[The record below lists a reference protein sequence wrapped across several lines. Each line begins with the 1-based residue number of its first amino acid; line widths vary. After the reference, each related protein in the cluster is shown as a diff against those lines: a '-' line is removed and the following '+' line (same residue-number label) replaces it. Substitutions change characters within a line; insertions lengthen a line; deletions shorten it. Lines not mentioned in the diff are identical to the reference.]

1 MTRPLKRIRVR
12 GRRSP
17 SRGSCSSRSTVGDLR
32 PLLQQVQNTL
42 SSFTETVNQNLV
54 ELRQE
59 LREEREARNRV
70 EEELRAERDAHRDQI
85 KALQDAIEAMQRAQ
99 KANNMIMFGVPEG
112 PGTPRHQ
119 VESLFS
125 PSSSTLTANILE
137 VRRLGR
143 ASVSGTASTN
153 PRPRPMLVRFASL
166 DAKHQAFRDSK
177 RLRQEH
183 RITLDDDL
191 TPNQRAN
198 RDRLRPQFQELKEK
212 GMRPA
217 WRGDTIK
224 TFGPQGPR
232 PNRVNPTSA
241 PA

>member
-1 MTRPLKRIRVR
+1 M
-12 GRRSP
+12 
-17 SRGSCSSRSTVGDLR
+17 
-32 PLLQQVQNTL
+32 QQML
-42 SSFTETVNQNLV
+42 SSLTENVV
-54 ELRQE
+54 ELRRE
-59 LREEREARNRV
+59 LKEEREARTRV
-70 EEELRAERDAHRDQI
+70 EEELRAERDANRDQI
-85 KALQDAIEAMQRAQ
+85 KALQDALEAMQRAQ

-119 VESLFS
+119 VESLF
-125 PSSSTLTANILE
+125 PTSSSALTANILE

-143 ASVSGTASTN
+143 APVSGTASTN
-153 PRPRPMLVRFASL
+153 PRPRPVLVRFASL
-166 DAKHQAFRDSK
+166 DAKHLAFRDSK

-183 RITLDDDL
+183 RITMDDDL

-198 RDRLRPQFQELKEK
+198 RERLRPEFQELKEK
-212 GMRPA
+212 GLRPA
-217 WRGDTIK
+217 WRGDKIQ